1 MKFHLKKKEGREV
14 IKMKVIEIKVS
25 DKDIDKITLL
35 GAIPWTKIN
44 DDERQEYER
53 MIRRLGTEVAYK
65 ITRSEWKEV

>member
-1 MKFHLKKKEGREV
+1 
-14 IKMKVIEIKVS
+14 MKVIEIKVS

-35 GAIPWTKIN
+35 GAIPWIKIN